1 MALFT
6 ISDLHLCLSTG
17 NIKSMDVFN
26 GWKNYIE
33 KLKNNWI
40 NLVSD
45 NDTVVIPGDIS
56 WAKKLDET
64 YDDFKFL
71 NSLPG
76 KKILIKGNHDYWWDS
91 KKKMNEYFL
100 ENKFDTLSTLYNSAF
115 KVSNF
120 SVCGTRGWCLDK
132 HEEEDEKILKREVG
146 RLNLSIDEAL
156 KFNLEPIVFLHYPP
170 IYGNML
176 CQDILDVLIK
186 RNIKRCYY
194 GHIHGKN
201 ARRNIFEGDYKNIKF
216 RLVSC
221 DYTNFSPVLVG

>member
-26 GWKNYIE
+26 GWENYIE

-40 NLVSD
+40 TLVSD

-100 ENKFDTLSTLYNSAF
+100 ENKFDTLSILYNSAF

-120 SVCGTRGWCLDK
+120 SICGTRG
-132 HEEEDEKILKREVG
+132 
-146 RLNLSIDEAL
+146 
-156 KFNLEPIVFLHYPP
+156 
-170 IYGNML
+170 
-176 CQDILDVLIK
+176 
-186 RNIKRCYY
+186 
-194 GHIHGKN
+194 
-201 ARRNIFEGDYKNIKF
+201 
-216 RLVSC
+216 
-221 DYTNFSPVLVG
+221 